1 MFCPDITIAVGWTKS
16 QESFIYFSEATYA
29 FQEDKPIIP
38 LKIEKDFQP
47 KGWLGFLRGDKKWF
61 DFSGKY
67 PFEDKFEE
75 LVKDLGSKGKK

>member
-1 MFCPDITIAVGWTKS
+1 MGVKYRD
-16 QESFIYFSEATYA
+16 ESSSFFFSEATYA
-29 FQEDKPIIP
+29 REEGKLIIP
-38 LKIEKDFQP
+38 LKMEKDFKP
-47 KGWLGFLRGDKKWF
+47 KGWLGLLQSDKKWF